1 MSSLCKGSKI
11 STWLSPKKSLCLFRQ
26 MPLLPLEW
34 MTFLDSTA
42 KSPKS
47 MTTSDHSSPKIRSSP
62 SISST
67 EPAKTTSQL
76 WSSTKDAI
84 LSAKPSLLLKLSME
98 RSSVGTLLWPGT
110 PAKSTG
116 QQISQCHRL
125 SFPLTWGRSLTWIW
139 LSLQLP
145 AIQTKD
151 LSLVAVISALWTVL
165 TSRSQ
170 MLSSQSVTTTSSML
184 ETLSQVKLLRA
195 MSREDLQQ
203 KNGKSTRS
211 SSWNDHDTHKIFNI
225 N

>member
-1 MSSLCKGSKI
+1 
-11 STWLSPKKSLCLFRQ
+11 

-42 KSPKS
+42 RSPRS
-47 MTTSDHSSPKIRSSP
+47 TTTSDRSSPKTRSSP
-62 SISST
+62 STSST

-84 LSAKPSLLLKLSME
+84 LSDKPSLLLKLSTE

-151 LSLVAVISALWTVL
+151 LSSGAVISASWTVL

-170 MLSSQSVTTTSSML
+170 MPSSQSATTTSSML

-195 MSREDLQQ
+195 MWREDLQQ
-203 KNGKSTRS
+203 KNGRSTKS
-211 SSWNDHDTHKIFNI
+211 SSWNDPDTHSIFNI